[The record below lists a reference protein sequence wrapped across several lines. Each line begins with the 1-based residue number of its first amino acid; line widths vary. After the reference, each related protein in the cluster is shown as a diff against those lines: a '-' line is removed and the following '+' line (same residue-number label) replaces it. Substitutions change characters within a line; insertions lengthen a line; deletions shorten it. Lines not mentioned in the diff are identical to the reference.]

1 MKAIF
6 IFLLSFVSLTI
17 SAQSEQVVTITRDSF
32 KIEGTLLIPDI
43 NSKMPVVIIIAGS
56 GPTDRNGNNPF
67 MVNNSLKMI
76 AESLLEN
83 NIASLRFDKRGI
95 GKSATT
101 SLNESELRFEDY
113 INDVVSWID
122 FLKKDKRFNQLI
134 VLGHSE
140 GSLIGMIAAQH
151 RQIDKFISV
160 AGSGEKIDVTL
171 KKQLKEQ
178 PAFVLE
184 QSTPIIDSLAQG
196 HLVKNVPP
204 FLNSLFRP
212 SVQPYMI
219 SWMKYNPQD
228 EITRLEIPVLIIQ
241 GTTDL
246 QVSVND
252 AKLLKEANPNA
263 NLFIIEGMNHILKNA
278 EADRMKNL
286 STYNN
291 QELPLNIDFV
301 NKVTDLIK
309 N

>member
-1 MKAIF
+1 MKAIL
-6 IFLLSFVSLTI
+6 IFLLSFVSI
-17 SAQSEQVVTITRDSF
+17 AIYAQSEQIVTVTRDSY
-32 KIEGTLLIPDI
+32 KIEGTLLVPDI
-43 NSKMPVVIIIAGS
+43 ESKFPVVIIIAGS

-95 GKSATT
+95 GKSATVP
-101 SLNESELRFEDY
+101 LNESELRFEDY
-113 INDVVSWID
+113 VYDVVSWID
-122 FLKKDKRFNQLI
+122 FLKQDKRFDQLI
-134 VLGHSE
+134 LLGHSE
-140 GSLIGMIAAQH
+140 GSLIGMIAAQR
-151 RQIDKFISV
+151 RQVDKFISV
-160 AGSGEKIDVTL
+160 AGSGEKIDVTI

-184 QSTPIIDSLAQG
+184 QSNPIIDSLSQG
-196 HLVKNVPP
+196 YLVKNVPP

-219 SWMKYNPQD
+219 SWMKYNPQE
-228 EITRLEIPVLIIQ
+228 EIARLEIPVLIIQ

-252 AKLLKEANPNA
+252 AELLKKSYPNA

-291 QELPLNIDFV
+291 QELPLNIEFANKINDFI
-301 NKVTDLIK
+301 N